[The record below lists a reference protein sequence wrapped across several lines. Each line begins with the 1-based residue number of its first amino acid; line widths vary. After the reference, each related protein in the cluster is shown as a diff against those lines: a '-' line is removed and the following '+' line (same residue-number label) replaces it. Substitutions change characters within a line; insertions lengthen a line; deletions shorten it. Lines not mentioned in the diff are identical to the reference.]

1 MKRVFGLL
9 LSAALLAVGCGP
21 VAQAPRENTEVEVG
35 YGTTKKENLTYSVAS
50 IGVKENEMKGYRDIY
65 EYLEGRVAGVEVTPD
80 KRILIRGLGTF
91 NGSSD
96 PLFIVDGHEVQDI
109 STINPNDIKSID
121 ILKDSHLHHQP
132 ERHQIHRHPERQFHR
147 HLRHARRQR
156 RHPDHAEALSGLIRR
171 IRKSQP

>member
-21 VAQAPRENTEVEVG
+21 VVQAPRENTEVEVG

-80 KRILIRGLGTF
+80 KRIVIRGLGTF

-121 ILKDSHLHHQP
+121 ILKDSSTAIYGM
-132 ERHQIHRHPERQFHR
+132 RGANGVI
-147 HLRHARRQR
+147 
-156 RHPDHAEALSGLIRR
+156 LIKLKR
-171 IRKSQP
+171 

>member
-21 VAQAPRENTEVEVG
+21 VAQAPRENTEVDVG

-80 KRILIRGLGTF
+80 KRIIIRGLGTF

-109 STINPNDIKSID
+109 STINP
-121 ILKDSHLHHQP
+121 HLHHQP

-156 RHPDHAEALSGLIRR
+156 RHPHQAEALSGLIRR
-171 IRKSQP
+171 MQKSQPRPEAGFFRV